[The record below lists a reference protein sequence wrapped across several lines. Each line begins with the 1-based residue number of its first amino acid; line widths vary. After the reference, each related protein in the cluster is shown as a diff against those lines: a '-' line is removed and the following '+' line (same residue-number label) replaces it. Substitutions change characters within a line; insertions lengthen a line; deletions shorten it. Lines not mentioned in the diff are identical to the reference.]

1 MIRHTIAKIFTT
13 ANAALWRGIS
23 TAQVYRFGG
32 AFEEG
37 TRRVKRGVKDGDR
50 ADGRVQNKNLWQI
63 FSDRKD
69 VLNGTTEIK
78 EILHLCRSI
87 ARFYTH

>member
-1 MIRHTIAKIFTT
+1 MIRHTIARIFTT
-13 ANAALWRGIS
+13 ANAALWKGIV
-23 TAQVYRFGG
+23 TIPVYRFGG

-37 TRRVKRGVKDGDR
+37 ARRGKRGVRESDR
-50 ADGRVQNKNLWQI
+50 AEERVQNRNLWQI

-69 VLNGTTEIK
+69 VLNGTAEIK
-78 EILHLCRSI
+78 EIMHLCRSI